1 MAKMRAVDAAM
12 YVLEKEGITTAF
24 GVPGAAINP
33 FYSAMRKHG
42 GIRHILARHVEGAS
56 HMAEGYTRATAGNI
70 GVCLGTSGPAGTD
83 MITALYSASA
93 DSIPSSQGQEDHVSM
108 GANAATKLVRVG
120 ENTERV
126 LAIELFNA
134 AQALEFRRP
143 LKSSWT
149 IEKIFAKYRKVV
161 PFIDDDV
168 YMHPLIE
175 KSMNEKQTHKVGERI
190 LGTDPQ
196 SGRQVSVKIGRF
208 GPMAQIGVASEGEK
222 PKFAQLQKGMSIDT
236 VTLDEALALFAL
248 PRTLGEWEGGT
259 VVANVGR
266 FGPYVQLG
274 KEFVSLPVSLDPLQV
289 TLEEAI
295 AIIENKRKNEQ
306 KRLIKTFEENPEIE
320 VLNGRYGPY
329 IAKNGKNY
337 KIPSGIDP
345 ASLDLAT
352 CLDIIEKAAEKPV
365 VRRKRK

>member
-1 MAKMRAVDAAM
+1 
-12 YVLEKEGITTAF
+12 
-24 GVPGAAINP
+24 
-33 FYSAMRKHG
+33 
-42 GIRHILARHVEGAS
+42 
-56 HMAEGYTRATAGNI
+56 
-70 GVCLGTSGPAGTD
+70 
-83 MITALYSASA
+83 
-93 DSIPSSQGQEDHVSM
+93 
-108 GANAATKLVRVG
+108 
-120 ENTERV
+120 
-126 LAIELFNA
+126 
-134 AQALEFRRP
+134 
-143 LKSSWT
+143 
-149 IEKIFAKYRKVV
+149 
-161 PFIDDDV
+161 
-168 YMHPLIE
+168 
-175 KSMNEKQTHKVGERI
+175 MNEKQTHKVGERI

-274 KEFVSLPVSLDPLQV
+274 KEFVSLPASLDPLQV